1 MRISQGFSIN
11 NYMYLMRINEDLESL
26 IWILSQM
33 LSFVKTGI
41 SQKLADKSCTL
52 QTECV
57 ALYVMEKETSS
68 V

>member
-1 MRISQGFSIN
+1 MR
-11 NYMYLMRINEDLESL
+11 MKEDLELL

-33 LSFVKTGI
+33 LSFVKMGI
-41 SQKLADKSCTL
+41 SQKLADKSCAL